1 VHTATRT
8 AKPLK
13 MAVSVAS
20 RMNLALVAR
29 RASIVFMS
37 PKTVL
42 RCLSTSGV
50 PPSSPDK
57 PATPR
62 AQSTPPAK
70 VKPAGAYNN
79 TLLGIDEEYWHRPG
93 VWDDKNLTSL
103 RSANQAWASRLK
115 ADGFFAEDQRKGHAP
130 KILWIGCSDA
140 RVPANEM
147 IGEAPGNVFVHR
159 NIANQ
164 VVNTDFNCMSVIQYA
179 VDVLQVKHII
189 VCGHYDCGGVKA
201 ALVNMDHSSPLE
213 NWLRN
218 IRDIHQHH
226 FAELSA
232 IKDLPSRQRR
242 LVEIS
247 TIEQCLNIFKTAAVQ
262 RRRVATHLQSQEP
275 GSRITFAEPVVHAFV
290 YDPDTGDLK
299 KMDVDFKNYM
309 RTYSDVFNLY
319 NVGASG
325 PVPAGSAADAD
336 ISSQSASASLS
347 ISDIIHD
354 SLVEE
359 GAIDGEKKK

>member
-1 VHTATRT
+1 
-8 AKPLK
+8 
-13 MAVSVAS
+13 M
-20 RMNLALVAR
+20 
-29 RASIVFMS
+29 
-37 PKTVL
+37 
-42 RCLSTSGV
+42 
-50 PPSSPDK
+50 
-57 PATPR
+57 
-62 AQSTPPAK
+62 
-70 VKPAGAYNN
+70 
-79 TLLGIDEEYWHRPG
+79 
-93 VWDDKNLTSL
+93 
-103 RSANQAWASRLK
+103 SANHAWASRLK
-115 ADGFFAEDQRKGHAP
+115 SEGFFAEDKRKGHAP

-201 ALVNMDHSSPLE
+201 ALVNADHSSPLE

-226 FAELSA
+226 FAELST
-232 IKDLPSRQRR
+232 IKDLETRQRR

-262 RRRVATHLQSQEP
+262 RRRVATHLLSQDP
-275 GSRITFAEPVVHAFV
+275 DSRIKFSEPVVHAFV

-299 KMDVDFKNYM
+299 KLAVNFKEYM

-319 NVGASG
+319 SVGPGESG
-325 PVPAGSAADAD
+325 SPLPPGEAYEKTQHA
-336 ISSQSASASLS
+336 S
-347 ISDIIHD
+347 ISEIIHD

-359 GAIDGEKKK
+359 GAIDNEKKK